1 MSNLFSAGTSFR
13 EGGKSF
19 VVTGSQASSRKLS
32 DQETGETTLQS
43 LHSLRTRLKANE
55 IELDDLLSTG
65 HETPKQPEPKIERGL
80 ADHSEKSQLE
90 VKVKLYYLDRICPR
104 GYMQFPKCDLKAE
117 LEKAHAE
124 FSLKRP
130 GLPRPDAPPGVSTIY
145 KWLKEWR
152 ASGFSATS
160 LINRFDLSGRRPTPI
175 AQELG
180 PIFELAIDR
189 FFASEARPTIKGAQ
203 DFIEGQVTRF
213 NLIRA
218 PVDQLPRPTRRQ
230 IERALAKQDRYA
242 TLLKRYGK
250 AVAERLTRIHKTKA
264 PTDRILERVE
274 VDHTPLDLIC
284 VTDDGVFLG
293 RPYLTVLI
301 DVHSRMILS
310 AWISFRYGNGMS
322 LEQHQACRKHALET
336 YKSLPHRDAMLAAK
350 AELIE
355 EGLRIKE
362 NHAAFLQRLKRH
374 ECKQKRRGNG
384 DEKAT
389 WSRQA
394 DPSKDH
400 PNRKGPRK
408 DRSGVQLQARTEL
421 VKVDRSPPQRAAA
434 PAEPLLSF
442 EGLTPFSA
450 DQSTLF

>member
-1 MSNLFSAGTSFR
+1 MSNLFSAGASFR

-19 VVTGSQASSRKLS
+19 VVIGSLASSRKLR
-32 DQETGETTLQS
+32 DQQTGETTLQS
-43 LHSLRTRLKANE
+43 LYSLRTRLKANE

-65 HETPKQPEPKIERGL
+65 HETPKQPEPKIDRGL
-80 ADHSEKSQLE
+80 ADHSEKSQVE

-189 FFASEARPTIKGAQ
+189 FFASEARPTVKGAQ
-203 DFIEGQVTRF
+203 DFIEGQVNRF
-213 NLIRA
+213 NLVRA

-242 TLLKRYGK
+242 MLLKRYGK

-310 AWISFRYGNGMS
+310 AWISFRYPNTEVV
-322 LEQHQACRKHALET
+322 LRALKQAI
-336 YKSLPHRDAMLAAK
+336 LPKDDLLK
-350 AELIE
+350 AS
-355 EGLRIKE
+355 GIKGE
-362 NHAAFLQRLKRH
+362 WPA
-374 ECKQKRRGNG
+374 
-384 DEKAT
+384 
-389 WSRQA
+389 W
-394 DPSKDH
+394 
-400 PNRKGPRK
+400 
-408 DRSGVQLQARTEL
+408 GVPWEL
-421 VKVDRSPPQRAAA
+421 VLDNGKEFHSNA
-434 PAEPLLSF
+434 F
-442 EGLTPFSA
+442 EA
-450 DQSTLF
+450 